1 MIRRPPRS
9 TRPDTLFP
17 YTTLFLSIFHSAR
30 DEQGRWHRACPRFCA
45 SRVCRTRHD
54 RGFECALGHWRG
66 GAGEA
71 PCPCHAHHARDERT
85 GFWREGTRL
94 EPHRACRGMARAL
107 GRSCQR
113 SEEGRVGKGWGRTVR
128 TRGGPDHYKKKET
141 NRTK

>member
-66 GAGEA
+66 G
-71 PCPCHAHHARDERT
+71 
-85 GFWREGTRL
+85 
-94 EPHRACRGMARAL
+94 
-107 GRSCQR
+107 R
-113 SEEGRVGKGWGRTVR
+113 SEEHTSELQSLMRISYAVLCL
-128 TRGGPDHYKKKET
+128 KKQKQHNIT
-141 NRTK
+141 HRIIRRRKKRRDQKKTHKKYHHHQPN

>member
-94 EPHRACRGMARAL
+94 ETHRGCRGKIGNAVCR
-107 GRSCQR
+107 
-113 SEEGRVGKGWGRTVR
+113 ERVGQDVYRSVGAVTLQ
-128 TRGGPDHYKKKET
+128 KKKKK
-141 NRTK
+141 NN